1 MVVQFYFL
9 TGNIEQNERER
20 ERERARERERERD
33 KHAIYLLFTHKI
45 FTVLKKKTHEAWSL
59 NIHVKTF

>member
-9 TGNIEQNERER
+9 TGNIDQSERENERER
-20 ERERARERERERD
+20 E

-45 FTVLKKKTHEAWSL
+45 FTVLKKKNT
-59 NIHVKTF
+59 